1 MKKVKLSIL
10 AILIQSTLAFCQT
23 TQEDFLVLQGPYF
36 GQKKIDLKP
45 ELFADN
51 ILARNY
57 NSFHSAIVFNPENNE
72 CYWQCDLGKQEFTI
86 MWSRIKDGKWTK
98 PEIAPFAKTEY
109 RDDSPFISPDGQKLF
124 FLSRRPLIEGEKPGK
139 ENIWVMDRLENG
151 WSEPRPLPDYINSIP
166 RIHWQISV
174 DNKGNLYFSSNQME
188 SRGRRG
194 DILYSEFKDGAYANP
209 EKLESIINS
218 PDYEFSPF
226 ISPDGSY
233 LLFSRETYGNGT
245 CRIYITFKTKE
256 GNWTEPVN
264 LNDNYGIKGICP
276 MITKDGKYLFYL
288 DWVNSRS
295 QPFWVNA
302 EFIDELRS
310 ANL

>member
-1 MKKVKLSIL
+1 MKKLISIIAVLLFLSVITKGQINYNIFPDL
-10 AILIQSTLAFCQT
+10 T
-23 TQEDFLVLQGPYF
+23 GPYF
-36 GQKKIDLKP
+36 GQKQVGQKP

-72 CYWQCDLGKQEFTI
+72 CYWQCDFGKQEFTI

-109 RDDSPFISPDGQKLF
+109 RDDSPFISPDGQKMF
-124 FLSRRPLIEGEKPGK
+124 FLSRRPLIEGEKTGK
-139 ENIWVMDRLENG
+139 ENIWVMDRGENG
-151 WSEPRPLPDYINSIP
+151 WSEPKPLPDCINSIP

-194 DILYSEFKDGAYANP
+194 DIYFSEYKNGTYANP
-209 EKLESIINS
+209 VKLESIINS

-245 CRIYITFKTKE
+245 CRIYITFKTNDGK
-256 GNWTEPVN
+256 WTEPIN
-264 LNDNYGIKGICP
+264 LNDKYGIKGICP
-276 MITKDGKYLFYL
+276 IVTKDGKYLFYL
-288 DWVNSRS
+288 DWVSSRS
-295 QPFWVNA
+295 QPFWVEA
-302 EFIDELRS
+302 KFIEELR
-310 ANL
+310 NLK